1 MESRYDGFVSRHL
14 NRRFSDPIARSLA
27 KTWLTP
33 NQATLGAAAIAG
45 LSFASFALG
54 WNIVGGVLAQVSSIA
69 DGVDGELARLKKM
82 ASPFGGFMDAVL
94 DRYADAL
101 IVLGMTMWAAAHEA
115 HRGVW
120 IVGFLA
126 VVGTL
131 CVSYTRAKAPDA
143 HRNPFDRGI
152 TSAASRDVRLLLM
165 MLGGI
170 LGQVYIFLVILAV
183 LTNLTVLNRLVFAYL
198 NLRSNKAEAS
208 HERGK
213 ASGKAR

>member
-1 MESRYDGFVSRHL
+1 MEPRYDGFVSRHL
-14 NRRFSDPIARSLA
+14 NRRISDPIARLLA

-33 NQATLGAAAIAG
+33 NQASLGAGVVAG
-45 LSFASFALG
+45 LSFASFVLG
-54 WNIVGGVLAQVSSIA
+54 WNIVGGVLAQISSIA

-101 IVLGMTMWAAAHEA
+101 IILGMTIWAAGHEA
-115 HRGVW
+115 YRGIW

-126 VVGTL
+126 MVGTL
-131 CVSYTRAKAPDA
+131 CISYTRAKAPDA

-152 TSAASRDVRLLLM
+152 ASAASRDVRLFLI

-170 LGQVYIFLVILAV
+170 LGQVYIFLMILAA
-183 LTNLTVLNRLVFAYL
+183 LTNLTVLNRLIFTYL
-198 NLRSNKAEAS
+198 NLHSKKA
-208 HERGK
+208 
-213 ASGKAR
+213 